1 MRRAWLLDLS
11 ALFLFVGVSNTAARR
26 CLGVTGSNGSWL
38 SIRVCASSWRKRLT
52 KDRLMTALLC
62 ALCLMRSCKAIPLK
76 AFWPMP
82 SLTVNATTDTSASR
96 LEPRVL
102 FRPSEVSQVGSFAEC
117 VLKCVPLS
125 PQSAIDSAS
134 MLKQS
139 LARSNANSRPKPR
152 VVRSRPN
159 ANKLSCWAW
168 PTTFTNCGHPN
179 FDFFSIRELFN
190 RAKCLLRDKQRRP
203 VADLFWR
210 VVSLPVA
217 MVASENTGFF
227 SWSAYGFSNCRHVSN
242 ETVQLAP
249 HSSRAG

>member
-38 SIRVCASSWRKRLT
+38 SIRVRASSWRKRLT

-102 FRPSEVSQVGSFAEC
+102 FRPSEVSQIGSFAEC

-125 PQSAIDSAS
+125 PPSAIDSAS

-179 FDFFSIRELFN
+179 FDPFSMRELFN
-190 RAKCLLRDKQRRP
+190 RA
-203 VADLFWR
+203 
-210 VVSLPVA
+210 
-217 MVASENTGFF
+217 
-227 SWSAYGFSNCRHVSN
+227 
-242 ETVQLAP
+242 
-249 HSSRAG
+249 RAGLGYDTDWLCYLPETAGSPEWMRRACSYLEEMRGRIEASGVRMWLCRDHD